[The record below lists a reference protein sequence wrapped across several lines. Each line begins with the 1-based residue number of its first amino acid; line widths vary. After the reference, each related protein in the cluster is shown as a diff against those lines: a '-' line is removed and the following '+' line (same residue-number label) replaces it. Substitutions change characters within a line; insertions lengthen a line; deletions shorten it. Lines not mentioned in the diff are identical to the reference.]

1 MCFGGASASRPAE
14 GRQHHGDEAMSDVE
28 IVRDWSADVFH
39 RRVLELESRG
49 YVACRETYRI
59 IAEMN
64 PETGEVI
71 HLHSIELV
79 KPAPE
84 AAESGH

>member
-1 MCFGGASASRPAE
+1 
-14 GRQHHGDEAMSDVE
+14 MSDVQ

-39 RRVLELESRG
+39 RRVLELEGQG
-49 YVACRETYRI
+49 YVACRETYRVI
-59 IAEMN
+59 PEMN

-79 KPAPE
+79 KKSKV
-84 AAESGH
+84 ES